1 MPTHPVRDGSC
12 QLGQLRG
19 GGRTGAVQAQ
29 FAPRQLGGFHV
40 HAVEPQHVEVDVQVQ
55 RAAETLD
62 QRHRAALG
70 AGAVDAGLIGQPAGD
85 HALHDAQHRANGF
98 WLAGEQETQGVRK
111 AQHPLPHRPRAEHLL
126 DQVPRTLGHASRAAT
141 RAEPALLAGEGHQP
155 LCTAVLAHHPQEAVL
170 EYAATQVGIER
181 LADIPGQRAAL
192 RFDPC
197 NEVRVVRLY
206 QRVQQR
212 ALGRVARVPRTGV
225 GGRQWRASR
234 GLPPGCGEARHAA
247 LRCGDGC
254 SVLRL
259 CSHVRIGAF

>member
-1 MPTHPVRDGSC
+1 M
-12 QLGQLRG
+12 
-19 GGRTGAVQAQ
+19 
-29 FAPRQLGGFHV
+29 
-40 HAVEPQHVEVDVQVQ
+40 
-55 RAAETLD
+55 
-62 QRHRAALG
+62 
-70 AGAVDAGLIGQPAGD
+70 
-85 HALHDAQHRANGF
+85 
-98 WLAGEQETQGVRK
+98 
-111 AQHPLPHRPRAEHLL
+111 
-126 DQVPRTLGHASRAAT
+126 
-141 RAEPALLAGEGHQP
+141 
-155 LCTAVLAHHPQEAVL
+155 L

>member
-1 MPTHPVRDGSC
+1 MQRDDLAASVAAGGDAVGDRTHPQPIHAVVACSAVCQEGRFALPFEPAFARQVPTHPVRDGSC

-98 WLAGEQETQGVRK
+98 WLAGE
-111 AQHPLPHRPRAEHLL
+111 
-126 DQVPRTLGHASRAAT
+126 ASA
-141 RAEPALLAGEGHQP
+141 
-155 LCTAVLAHHPQEAVL
+155 
-170 EYAATQVGIER
+170 
-181 LADIPGQRAAL
+181 
-192 RFDPC
+192 
-197 NEVRVVRLY
+197 
-206 QRVQQR
+206 
-212 ALGRVARVPRTGV
+212 
-225 GGRQWRASR
+225 
-234 GLPPGCGEARHAA
+234 
-247 LRCGDGC
+247 
-254 SVLRL
+254 
-259 CSHVRIGAF
+259 